1 MNIIIPTNLLNS
13 HIFRMQSD
21 MLCVKMNSNLR
32 DLIDKEGFE
41 SNRSSSEVIRTIL
54 RNHYYRKYPEANIE
68 GV

>member
-1 MNIIIPTNLLNS
+1 
-13 HIFRMQSD
+13 MQSD